1 LIRIDSPKTTLI
13 KSKKI
18 GEGNYEC
25 TLDLNG
31 IYTNEELKDF
41 NGRWEQFI
49 VSDEAISSLI
59 KRNGNTFIYPHK
71 SWIPSKKDKR
81 PSILMLFGNSAL
93 HSLKDDIYFSYE
105 GGGAEHRVWK
115 VLRELDYIEIDSNPK
130 TIKQDFFNLR
140 YESPFRLGLE
150 VIYTFPTPASK
161 PQEWATEGGLEK
173 LFRKKVMRIM
183 FESEKARVL
192 PLIRGFVKDGGAV
205 IALQKDAYNAVA
217 QNSYRLKQAFGFEL
231 KSLLDNSIKIYGTPP
246 TRFLYSKKM
255 KEILRNIKVEILSNY
270 V

>member
-1 LIRIDSPKTTLI
+1 MIKLDSPKSTFI

-31 IYTNEELKDF
+31 IYTNEELKKF
-41 NGRWEQFI
+41 NSRWEEFSI
-49 VSDEAISSLI
+49 SDEAISSLI

-71 SWIPSKKDKR
+71 SWIPSKKNNK

-93 HSLKDDIYFSYE
+93 HSLRDDIYFSYE

-115 VLRELDYIEIDSNPK
+115 VLRELNYIEIDSNPK

-140 YESPFRLGLE
+140 YESPFRLGFE

-173 LFRKKVMRIM
+173 LFRQKVMRIM

-192 PLIRGFVKDGGAV
+192 PLIREFVKDGGAV
-205 IALQKDAYNAVA
+205 IALQKDAYNAIA
-217 QNSYRLKQAFGFEL
+217 QNNYSLKQAFNFEL
-231 KSLLDNSIKIYGTPP
+231 KSKLDNAIKIYGTPP
-246 TRFLYSKKM
+246 TRYLYSEKM
-255 KEILRNIKVEILSNY
+255 KILLKNIKEEI
-270 V
+270 